1 MEIDIYCQNNKCPIC
16 ESNIVVSI
24 FYKFDSVCV
33 NKCYEIYRDNGSNA
47 YAVSI
52 FYDEDSE
59 DETYFS
65 IKAQEKKIIE
75 KINYWKE
82 NDKYLMRIIA
92 GE

>member
-1 MEIDIYCQNNKCPIC
+1 MEIDIYCKNRKCPIC
-16 ESNIVVSI
+16 ESNIVVSD

-33 NKCYEIYRDNGSNA
+33 NKCYEIYRSDISNG

-52 FYDEDSE
+52 FYDEDNE
-59 DETYFS
+59 EETYFS
-65 IKAQEKKIIE
+65 TKTQKKKIID

-82 NDKYLMRIIA
+82 NDKYLMRIIV